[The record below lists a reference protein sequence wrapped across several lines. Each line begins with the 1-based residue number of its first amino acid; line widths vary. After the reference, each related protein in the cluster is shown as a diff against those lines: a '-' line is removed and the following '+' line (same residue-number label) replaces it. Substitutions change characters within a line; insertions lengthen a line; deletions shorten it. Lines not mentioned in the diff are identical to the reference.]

1 MPKDLAIV
9 CSSGSLE
16 SLVAAGLAAQK
27 YRLVLVHGV
36 MHARENR
43 RLRQAYELQVQH
55 FKPLREHTIDLTALE
70 AIDVRRAGDHRPGAD
85 TANRLLELFPMLSI
99 ASRFA
104 AHYQAASIVMGLRTG
119 PRGADLARATEFGQV
134 MSELIQMPCG
144 MLDCELQLPIVDLED
159 WQVADL
165 AVQLQLP
172 LDKSWSCDEDIPQ
185 PCGICAGC
193 RRRDAAFV
201 RAGRPDVEKKD
212 AGRANMRM
220 AT

>member
-27 YRLVLVHGV
+27 YRLVLVHAV
-36 MHARENR
+36 MNSRENR

-70 AIDVRRAGDHRPGAD
+70 SVDVRRAGDHRPGAE
-85 TANRLLELFPMLSI
+85 TATRLVELLPLLSI
-99 ASRFA
+99 ATRYA
-104 AHYQAASIVMGLRTG
+104 AHYQASAVVMGLRAG
-119 PRGADLARATEFGQV
+119 PRGHDLARATEFGQV

-144 MLDCELQLPIVDLED
+144 MLDCELQLPVVDLEP
-159 WQVADL
+159 WQMADL

-172 LDKSWSCDEDIPQ
+172 LDKSWSCDEDLAQ
-185 PCGICAGC
+185 PCGTCAGC
-193 RRRDAAFV
+193 RQREAAFI
-201 RAGRPDVEKKD
+201 RAGRADVEKREV
-212 AGRANMRM
+212 GRVGTRG
-220 AT
+220 